1 MKLIEKDLNK
11 YQITGWKT
19 EAMDTSN
26 WKQIVGEAY
35 DRQI

>member
-19 EAMDTSN
+19 EAMED
-26 WKQIVGEAY
+26 WKQIVREAY